1 MIKPSLAQNELL
13 VCANVLN
20 EVRSGFH
27 VPDFEHVIGPR
38 PATEALHE
46 RLTEEFC
53 RVEAWPDEVVF
64 QRAEAAIL
72 VNALRATLH
81 ELDHERE
88 FHSRLGE
95 SRAFAFALLGKLEA
109 ALAAG

>member
-13 VCANVLN
+13 VCTNVLTQ
-20 EVRSGFH
+20 VRTGFH
-27 VPDFEHVIGPR
+27 VPDFEHVIGP
-38 PATEALHE
+38 PKAAEALHE
-46 RLTEEFC
+46 RLTDEFC

-64 QRAEAAIL
+64 QRPEATIL
-72 VNALRATLH
+72 VNAFRATLH

-88 FHSRLGE
+88 FHARLGE
-95 SRAFAFALLGKLEA
+95 SRAFAFALLGKLET